1 MINLADKLTA
11 KTVEGILADSQE
23 IKYTKEMGAAA
34 KAETVASELSKMT
47 DLMVELSGDVVY
59 HEAATETVKDIDD
72 TFLEI
77 FSQNESARQTNYESK
92 EAERDAEF
100 ASKEAKRDEAT
111 AIIQQEVETL
121 NALSCLVISL
131 SQ

>member
-47 DLMVELSGDVVY
+47 DSMVELSGDVVY
-59 HEAATETVKDIDD
+59 HEAAAETVKDIDD

-77 FSQNESARQTNYESK
+77 FSQNESARQTNYE
-92 EAERDAEF
+92 
-100 ASKEAKRDEAT
+100 
-111 AIIQQEVETL
+111 
-121 NALSCLVISL
+121 
-131 SQ
+131 